1 MSVLGNLCDT
11 VKEQQEAMKQ
21 SEGQISLE
29 NMHDTVP
36 DTSAP
41 AIESFRQDVP
51 TQGAPQDKINYP
63 VPVQVKQEEDG
74 STTFTILLNQF
85 DHAKSQI
92 AILQLLASASEKD
105 TIVVNISNV
114 GGFIYSTLA
123 VAAMLKACKARTVS
137 VFSMVDSIEAV
148 IIWLAC
154 KERRIAATPCMFI
167 ESIKYGNQG
176 SVTDQLADSESTA
189 FMQKDLLNGIVEAG
203 IMTEEEAADFSKHET
218 VFSLFGEPLIERLS
232 KSVTAN

>member
-1 MSVLGNLCDT
+1 MSVLGDLCDRI
-11 VKEQQEAMKQ
+11 KEQEALKASQ
-21 SEGQISLE
+21 AQIGLE
-29 NMHDTVP
+29 DMHDTVP
-36 DTSAP
+36 EASNIGT
-41 AIESFRQDVP
+41 ESFRQDVP
-51 TQGAPQDKINYP
+51 VQGAPGEKINYP

-74 STTFTILLNQF
+74 TTTFTILLNQV
-85 DHAKSQI
+85 DHSKSQI
-92 AILQLLASASEKD
+92 AIMQLLASASDKD

-123 VAAMLKACKARTVS
+123 IASMLKACKAKTVA

-148 IIWLAC
+148 TIWLAC

-203 IMTEEEAADFSKHET
+203 IMMEEEAADFSKHET
-218 VFSLFGEPLIERLS
+218 VFSLFGEPLIERLTKAVS
-232 KSVTAN
+232 N